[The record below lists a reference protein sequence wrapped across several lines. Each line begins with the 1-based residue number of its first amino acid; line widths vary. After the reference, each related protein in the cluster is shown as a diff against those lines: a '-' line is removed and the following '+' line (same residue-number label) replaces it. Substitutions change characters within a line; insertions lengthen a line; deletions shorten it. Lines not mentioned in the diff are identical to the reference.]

1 MDCQPQVSHKMIKP
15 DSCLAGGPDDQDVCI
30 AMMKIAFFLCCTLLA
45 THACAAKVTTAAQDR
60 ALFAE
65 FTEQQARAKVCL
77 AAVPG
82 FAEQFAPALR
92 KWRQR
97 NEYALKLGDAF
108 ARTDAPEDQP
118 ATSSSDKP
126 TETPDIATQCKA
138 VLTWLEGG

>member
-77 AAVPG
+77 VSIPG
-82 FAEQFAPALR
+82 FAEQFEPALR
-92 KWRQR
+92 KWRRR
-97 NEYALKLGDAF
+97 NEQTLRMGDAF
-108 ARTDAPEDQP
+108 ARTDMPADVPANASTAENVAEADIPE
-118 ATSSSDKP
+118 K
-126 TETPDIATQCKA
+126 CKA